1 MKWKAKSNSE
11 AGEVLKLLAK
21 QGEPLL
27 KKLDSGK
34 GFNPLTTDASNDDN
48 ATGTDVTGNVESSEH
63 SNSQSSDNAGN
74 TDSGDTEGDNKGDSE
89 QENSESAAIA
99 S

>member
-27 KKLDSGK
+27 KQLDTGK

-48 ATGTDVTGNVESSEH
+48 AASTDLKSNVESPEKSD
-63 SNSQSSDNAGN
+63 SQNSDNAGN
-74 TDSGDTEGDNKGDSE
+74 TDGDSNGDSE
-89 QENSESAAIA
+89 QENCESAAIA

>member
-27 KKLDSGK
+27 KQLDTGK
-34 GFNPLTTDASNDDN
+34 GFNPLTTNASNDGN
-48 ATGTDVTGNVESSEH
+48 AASTDLKSNVESPEKSD
-63 SNSQSSDNAGN
+63 SQNSDNAGN
-74 TDSGDTEGDNKGDSE
+74 TDGDSNGDSE
-89 QENSESAAIA
+89 QENCESAAIA